1 MVSTRAANFTSA
13 AFGMFKGIDDTIVA
27 VSSPPGWAARGIVR
41 LSGPEAIPIAARL
54 FTPGDG
60 VSLARRA
67 GFTRVAGIVEL
78 EGASRVPAEI
88 YLFRAP
94 RSYTRQD
101 CVEVHTIGSPPVLA
115 MVLEA
120 VQSAGARLAEPG
132 EFTARAFLSG
142 AMDLSQA
149 EAVAAAIQA
158 RSDTQLRAARKLQ
171 EGELAR
177 RIVAWRDRLAGVL
190 GLVEADIDFAEEPIE
205 FIAPETLRRQLLEL
219 AREIESLQ
227 HQAESAERF
236 EVLPT
241 ILLVG
246 RPNAGKSCLMNA
258 LSGLDRAICSAVA
271 GTTRDILSAPIR
283 LGSIE
288 AMLLDA
294 AGLHDDADELIR
306 QAQQRVLST
315 AEHVDLL
322 CLVVDLTR
330 DPDEAAFHC
339 LRSVRATPCV
349 LAANKV
355 DLVDPSES
363 ERGAADLMRAAPSN
377 VTGVCLVSALRG
389 TGLDPLRQALA
400 EQLGDRDDL
409 ADDKMIALSA
419 RHRQALQ
426 TAGAA
431 LSRATFEAEAI
442 GATIDRADVLAFEL
456 REALD
461 ALGEVIGEV
470 TTDDLLGTVFANFC
484 IGK

>member
-1 MVSTRAANFTSA
+1 
-13 AFGMFKGIDDTIVA
+13 MFKGIDDTIVA

-41 LSGPEAIPIAARL
+41 LSGPEAIPIADGL
-54 FTPGDG
+54 FTASDG
-60 VSLARRA
+60 VSLAQRA
-67 GFTRVAGIVEL
+67 GFTRVMGTVRL
-78 EGASRVPAEI
+78 EDGCRVPAEV
-88 YLFRAP
+88 YLYRAP

-142 AMDLSQA
+142 AMDLSRA

-171 EGELAR
+171 EGELSR
-177 RIVAWRDRLAGVL
+177 RIVAWRERLAGLL

-205 FIAPETLRRQLLEL
+205 FITPAALRGQLSEL
-219 AREIESLQ
+219 AREIEDLQ
-227 HQAESAERF
+227 HQAESTERF

-246 RPNAGKSCLMNA
+246 RPNAGKSCLMTA

-271 GTTRDILSAPIR
+271 GTTRDILSAPIK

-322 CLVVDLTR
+322 CLVVDLAEE
-330 DPDEAAFHC
+330 PDEAAFHC

-349 LAANKV
+349 LAANKI
-355 DLVDPSES
+355 DLLDHAES
-363 ERGAADLMRAAPSN
+363 ERRAARLVGTAPPS
-377 VTGVCLVSALRG
+377 VKGVYPVSALWG
-389 TGLDPLRQALA
+389 TGLDSLRQVMA

-409 ADDKMIALSA
+409 AEDKAIALSA
-419 RHRQALQ
+419 RHRRALQ

-431 LSRATFEAEAI
+431 LARAVSEAKAI

-461 ALGEVIGEV
+461 ALGEIIGEV